1 MTLSKSCTGML
12 VGITAS
18 LMMFSCQKETSFN
31 KTNSPVLN
39 NGPDSDLRV
48 SGAVA
53 DDPAMLAKVPLIV
66 SSGFLELNKN
76 NLNAPVNAKGSKPD
90 NTSPTVSISSPATGA
105 TVSGTISV
113 KAIASDNV
121 GVSLVSLSV
130 DAVLVSSSRIS
141 PYILPWNSA
150 SLPNGIHT
158 LTVTAKDAAGNTK
171 SVSIQVTGSNVSVGD
186 ITNPTISISAPAS
199 GASLSGTVNVTVNA
213 ADNIGVVSVKYTVDG
228 MLAGSSGIAPFGFS
242 WNTALVSSG
251 LHTLTATASDAAG
264 NLGSSSIQVTV
275 NTVVITPPVLPTS
288 FQLMMPPVGYQGGE
302 GSCVA
307 FATAYAARS
316 VEKYYTSN
324 ATSYSYFTNIFSP
337 EFLYNQTKFGD
348 CGSGTSSTVALDFLK
363 NVGVCTWQSMPYDYL
378 NGCSLLPNSMQ
389 NSEAAS
395 NRISSY
401 SWLYGSDQSAIKTM
415 LTNKHVIIIG
425 ITPDQSFYNATAGFI
440 WSSFSGLP
448 GAGHTLVIC
457 GYDDAKHAY
466 KVMNSWGTTWAESGF
481 SWIDYDFLPYAG
493 AGVCYVITG

>member
-1 MTLSKSCTGML
+1 ML
-12 VGITAS
+12 VCVAAT

-31 KTNSPVLN
+31 KTNYSVLN

-53 DDPAMLAKVPLIV
+53 DDPAMLAKVPLVV
-66 SSGFLELNKN
+66 SAGFFELNKN
-76 NLNAPVNAKGSKPD
+76 NLNAPLSAKGSKPD
-90 NTSPTVSISSPATGA
+90 NTSPTVSISSPANGA

-113 KAIASDNV
+113 KANASDNV

-130 DAVLVSSSRIS
+130 DAVLVSSSSVS
-141 PYILPWNSA
+141 PYTFPWNSA

-158 LTVTAKDAAGNTK
+158 LMVTAKDAAGNSK
-171 SVSIQVTGSNVSVGD
+171 SVSIQVTGNNVSMGD
-186 ITNPTISISAPAS
+186 ITNPTIGISSPAG

-213 ADNIGVVSVKYTVDG
+213 ADNVGVSTVKYSVDG
-228 MLAGSSGIAPFGFS
+228 ITIGSNSVSPFGLS
-242 WNTALVSSG
+242 WNTTLFSSG
-251 LHTLTATASDAAG
+251 SHTLNATASDAAG
-264 NLGSSSIQVTV
+264 NLGSSSIQVIV

-316 VEKYYTSN
+316 VEKFYTSN
-324 ATSYSYFTNIFSP
+324 ATSYSYSTNIFSP
-337 EFLYNQTKFGD
+337 EFLYDQTKFGD
-348 CGSGTSSTVALDFLK
+348 CGSVTSSTVALDFMK

-378 NGCSLLPNSMQ
+378 NGCSLVPNPMQ
-389 NSEAAS
+389 IAEAAS
-395 NRISSY
+395 NRITSY
-401 SWLYGSDQSAIKTM
+401 SWIYGSDQTAIKTM

-440 WSSFSGLP
+440 WSGFSGSP

-457 GYDDAKHAY
+457 GYDDVKHAY
-466 KVMNSWGTTWAESGF
+466 KEMNSWGTSWADNGF
-481 SWIDYDFLPYAG
+481 SWIDYDFLPNAG